1 MLFGPQ
7 EGRIQVRSLGLA
19 EDLLNKSH
27 NISHNFL
34 KTRQS
39 FQKELGVVEQSNWTK
54 ETQDGGTQDK
64 IRKEVKRETDDKE
77 EPEKKD

>member
-19 EDLLNKSH
+19 EHLWNKSH

-39 FQKELGVVEQSNWTK
+39 FQKELGVAEQSTWTK

-77 EPEKKD
+77 EPENKD